1 MEFAH
6 MLGWIAGL
14 QSLVN
19 TNNVPFAASHGKTEL
34 TFIFKLGKRQ
44 RTFEDQVSAY

>member
-19 TNNVPFAASHGKTEL
+19 TNNVPL
-34 TFIFKLGKRQ
+34 P
-44 RTFEDQVSAY
+44 VSGEGQDRPFTSSTKIK